1 MFSNHPRGPL
11 RFLLLPFSL
20 LYWLGIGMRNWL
32 YDRNILRSSAFGLP
46 LICVGNLSVGG
57 TGKSPMVEFLV
68 QRLNERFRVATLSRG
83 YKRKTRGY
91 ALANDSTTALEIG
104 DEPMQFHLKFP
115 GVPVAVGESRQ
126 EAIAQLLHDRPET
139 ELIILDDAFQHRQVR
154 AGLNILLTEKQR
166 LYTRDFYL
174 PAGTLRDQKKSA
186 GRAQVLVVTKCEP
199 ALSREESMA
208 IREELSP
215 AKEQEIF
222 FTTLVYGE
230 ITHIIDRDKLPAG
243 KLTSVLLVTGIAN
256 PLPLQQFVRSVAER
270 METVRYSDH
279 HIYTI
284 DDLKDIRSRFAEL
297 EGNKIILTTEKDAV
311 RLYKFE
317 NELKELPLYVIPVK
331 HHFLFGEEEKFLRK
345 VCGYVEKN
353 KLDKQDNNQ

>member
-1 MFSNHPRGPL
+1 M
-11 RFLLLPFSL
+11 
-20 LYWLGIGMRNWL
+20 
-32 YDRNILRSSAFGLP
+32 
-46 LICVGNLSVGG
+46 
-57 TGKSPMVEFLV
+57 
-68 QRLNERFRVATLSRG
+68 
-83 YKRKTRGY
+83 
-91 ALANDSTTALEIG
+91 
-104 DEPMQFHLKFP
+104 
-115 GVPVAVGESRQ
+115 
-126 EAIAQLLHDRPET
+126 
-139 ELIILDDAFQHRQVR
+139 
-154 AGLNILLTEKQR
+154 
-166 LYTRDFYL
+166 
-174 PAGTLRDQKKSA
+174 
-186 GRAQVLVVTKCEP
+186 
-199 ALSREESMA
+199 
-208 IREELSP
+208 
-215 AKEQEIF
+215 
-222 FTTLVYGE
+222 
-230 ITHIIDRDKLPAG
+230 
-243 KLTSVLLVTGIAN
+243 TGIAN